1 MFLALLERLLKLQ
14 QPSQVIP
21 ASELTDII
29 RKGIKIPQ
37 VRLYTRRS
45 PGVDFDTVN
54 VGGLYDSYSDREGEP
69 CVELALI
76 YHPDQQHIDL
86 AKLNWGQ
93 VCFDV
98 AECVGHEFVHRDQ
111 YRRKKKVRKYK
122 SQDTDA
128 EKREE
133 QEYLG
138 ASDEI
143 EAYGFTIAA
152 ELAEVHDCFEL
163 DHSKL
168 NEVLMYRVYS
178 STFDTDQSVVLK
190 LHKQISK
197 YLRRLEIEY
206 DKTNSRARTRPG
218 RN

>member
-1 MFLALLERLLKLQ
+1 MFLTLLERLLKLQ
-14 QPSQVIP
+14 QPSRVVTV
-21 ASELTDII
+21 SELTDII
-29 RKGIKIPQ
+29 RKGVKIPQ

-45 PGVDFDTVN
+45 PGVDYDTVN
-54 VGGLYDSYSDREGEP
+54 IGGTYESHLDQEGEP
-69 CVELALI
+69 CIEISVI
-76 YHPDQQHIDL
+76 YHPEQQHIDL
-86 AKLNWGQ
+86 GKLNWGQ

-111 YRRKKKVRKYK
+111 YKRKKKLRKYK
-122 SQDTDA
+122 SQDTDSA
-128 EKREE
+128 KRDE

-138 ASDEI
+138 GSDEI

-152 ELAEVHDCFEL
+152 ELAERHDCFEL
-163 DHSKL
+163 DDAKL

-206 DKTNSRARTRPG
+206 DKTNSRARPRSG
-218 RN
+218 RY

>member
-14 QPSQVIP
+14 QLSQVIP

-45 PGVDFDTVN
+45 PVVDFDTVSI
-54 VGGLYDSYSDREGEP
+54 GGLYDNYLDREGEP
-69 CVELALI
+69 CIELSI
-76 YHPDQQHIDL
+76 VYHPDQQHIDL

-98 AECVGHEFVHRDQ
+98 AECVGHEFVHREQ
-111 YRRKKKVRKYK
+111 HQRKKRVRKYK
-122 SQDTDA
+122 SQDTDSA
-128 EKREE
+128 KREE

-152 ELAEVHDCFEL
+152 ELAERHNCFEL
-163 DHSKL
+163 DQDKL
-168 NEVLMYRVYS
+168 NEVLMYKVYS

-218 RN
+218 RD